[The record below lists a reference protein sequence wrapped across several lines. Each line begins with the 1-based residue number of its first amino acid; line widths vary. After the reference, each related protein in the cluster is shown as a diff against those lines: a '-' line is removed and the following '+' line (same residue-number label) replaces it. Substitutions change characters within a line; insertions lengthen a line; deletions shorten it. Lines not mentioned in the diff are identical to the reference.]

1 MSNAPLQRVAN
12 YLCKLSSRHLAET
25 MSDRELLELF
35 VVRQEEAA
43 FAAIVARHGAL
54 VRAVCRRVLRQD
66 ADADDAFQATF
77 LILLRKA
84 GSIGKRES
92 LASWL
97 HGVAHRVSLRAKAEL
112 NREHRLVRLKE
123 AQSSYDGMQQILLRE
138 LEQNLDQAVRSL
150 PECYR
155 ACFILCCMHGKSYA
169 QAARLLGCT
178 EGTVSSRVV
187 RARERLRAS
196 LDRRGLNLSAGA
208 LGLELS
214 RVAAPVP
221 SDLFDFVLEI
231 MRQHATGG
239 ALSGTTKSGLL
250 AQGVIQSMFLAKAKI
265 VAAVLLIALVGTGVS
280 MRAYSGQHGQIDS
293 TGAHS
298 TTTRP
303 DWSGDLVGIP
313 SQRDGVIAFIG
324 TEIKK
329 GETVPESRQ
338 FSITIGNDVRKYRRL
353 RLGDIIEK
361 GQLIGQLDDRLARA
375 ELGIKQAKLA
385 SAEADNLS
393 WEKTKEESYQRWLT
407 QKNIFAAS
415 KKATSM
421 EDVRGAELT
430 YNRYVYELKSKEE
443 AVKVAKLELEQARIM
458 LEMYQIRSGVRGIVR
473 RIHKHDGEAVK
484 ALETVV
490 TLQIVKDDDQ

>member
-25 MSDRELLELF
+25 MSDRELLERF
-35 VVRQEEAA
+35 IAGQDEAA
-43 FAAIVARHGAL
+43 LAAIVARHGRL

-112 NREHRLVRLKE
+112 NREHRLARLNLH
-123 AQSSYDGMQQILLRE
+123 QSSSDGMQPIFLRE
-138 LEQNLDQAVRSL
+138 LEHHLDQAVRSL
-150 PECYR
+150 PERYR
-155 ACFILCCMHGKSYA
+155 ASFILCCMHGKSYA
-169 QAARLLGCT
+169 QAARLLGCA

-196 LDRRGLNLSAGA
+196 LDRRGFSLSAGV

-214 RVAAPVP
+214 RVAGPVP
-221 SDLFDFVLEI
+221 SGLLDSVLEI
-231 MRQHATGG
+231 MRQHAMGK

-280 MRAYSGQHGQIDS
+280 MRAYSGQKGQSDAAGAKS
-293 TGAHS
+293 TVI
-298 TTTRP
+298 RQ

-313 SQRDGVIAFIG
+313 SQRDGVIAFMG

-338 FSITIGNDVRKYRRL
+338 FSITIGNEVRKFRRL
-353 RLGDIIEK
+353 HIGDIIQK

-385 SAEADNLS
+385 TAEADKTS
-393 WEKTKEESYQRWLT
+393 WEKTRDEAYQRWLT
-407 QKNIFAAS
+407 QREAFFRLEENHNN
-415 KKATSM
+415 
-421 EDVRGAELT
+421 RG
-430 YNRYVYELKSKEE
+430 
-443 AVKVAKLELEQARIM
+443 
-458 LEMYQIRSGVRGIVR
+458 RSR
-473 RIHKHDGEAVK
+473 RRTD
-484 ALETVV
+484 L
-490 TLQIVKDDDQ
+490 